1 MISAKV
7 LPVSRPPI
15 SGALAPGDRAR
26 RRRGA
31 GPLALLGCFL
41 VSAGLN
47 LATVTTGL
55 LALIRSDDRVA
66 SLPVA
71 RKPLCVNGYERG
83 AGLLEKALSGDP
95 DQLFDGLL
103 HTFVDGKCETEVIVA
118 LVDDPAPVDP
128 LEQLLDPEPPEKKK
142 EREKKKKD
150 EPKPPEPPPEEPKP
164 EEKKKEEE
172 PKPEEPEPPQE
183 KIDFELLQLKMVEQL
198 EEKDEKDAP
207 DDAHYLSNINR
218 DVIEETRAEIT
229 NLQQDAEQAKA
240 SQQEPSQDPAK
251 GMAAEDKI
259 AETREQK
266 SQLAQEAPKVK
277 QSPETKIP
285 EQNDPKAKSMLSMR
299 DLPPR
304 EHTPEMLKHEAQAD
318 AAAAGE
324 LAPDQ
329 KAQAAV
335 MQRDKQQAG
344 SSNTKSP
351 VLRFKLSAN
360 EMNALFGRDI
370 AEKKDV
376 VSQRQSKKKGI
387 WEEAREL
394 YQSPLEN
401 MVPEVRPGNQT
412 ALRSRK
418 HPFAQ
423 FIATMHR
430 TIHDKW
436 AFGFLEQLDT
446 MGRGHALNK
455 PDLWTRVEIVLN
467 SDGSLDKLR
476 TVRFS
481 GNMQFD
487 GAARE
492 VVRNAGPFPAPPREI
507 LSGNGKVY
515 IHWAFHRDERA
526 CGTFGA
532 EPFILDNAGQGERPD
547 PNRAVRPASS
557 ESEAMAS
564 RRLARQVGPAAPG
577 PRGPEGPSA
586 PGGHNH
592 AHGEGDDH
600 NHEHGG
606 SSQQGADQPDPDAAK
621 AANAWLKVFA
631 ARDAAKLA
639 ARASLP
645 FVIGDQVVARTR
657 EELQGVLQAMLDEAG
672 GGAPGAAEVFT
683 AAGLRKRF
691 GSVPAGVQEGLGRNY
706 AVAKVRGEPFI
717 LILERRFGDWRVV
730 GVAR

>member
-1 MISAKV
+1 MST
-7 LPVSRPPI
+7 S
-15 SGALAPGDRAR
+15 
-26 RRRGA
+26 
-31 GPLALLGCFL
+31 LL
-41 VSAGLN
+41 V
-47 LATVTTGL
+47 
-55 LALIRSDDRVA
+55 LIRSDDRVA
-66 SLPVA
+66 SHPVA
-71 RKPLCVNGYERG
+71 RKPACVNGYERG
-83 AGLLEKALSGDP
+83 VDLLEKALSGDEAK
-95 DQLFDGLL
+95 LYDGLL
-103 HTFVDGKCETEVIVA
+103 HTIVDGKCETEVIVA
-118 LVDDPAPVDP
+118 LVDDKEPVEP
-128 LEQLLDPEPPEKKK
+128 LAELDDPEPPEPKK
-142 EREKKKKD
+142 EREKKKK
-150 EPKPPEPPPEEPKP
+150 EKELEKPPEPLPVEEPKP

-172 PKPEEPEPPQE
+172 KPPEEEQPKE

-198 EEKDEKDAP
+198 EEKDEKESP
-207 DDAHYLSNINR
+207 DDAHYLSNVNR
-218 DVIEETRAEIT
+218 DVTEETRAEIT
-229 NLQQDAEQAKA
+229 NLQKDAEQAKA
-240 SQQEPSQDPAK
+240 SQQEPSEDPTK

-266 SQLAQEAPKVK
+266 SQLAQEAPKVQ

-299 DLPPR
+299 DLAPR
-304 EHTPEMLKHEAQAD
+304 EHSPEMLKHEAAAD
-318 AAAAGE
+318 AASSGE

-335 MQRDKQQAG
+335 MQRNKQQAG
-344 SSNTKSP
+344 SSDTKSP
-351 VLRFKLSAN
+351 VLRFRLSSN

-370 AEKKDV
+370 AEKKDLI
-376 VSQRQSKKKGI
+376 SQRQSKKKGI

-446 MGRGHALNK
+446 MGRGNALNK

-476 TVRFS
+476 TVRYS

-492 VVRNAGPFPAPPREI
+492 VVRNAGPYPQPPREI

-532 EPFILDNAGQGERPD
+532 EPFILDNSGQGERPD

-557 ESEAMAS
+557 ESEAGAS
-564 RRLARQVGPAAPG
+564 RRLARQMGPAAPG
-577 PRGPEGPSA
+577 PSGPEGPAA
-586 PGGHNH
+586 PGG
-592 AHGEGDDH
+592 GH
-600 NHEHGG
+600 NHEHGEGDGHNHATPPEQG
-606 SSQQGADQPDPDAAK
+606 SGDQPDAEAGH

-672 GGAPGAAEVFT
+672 SGAPGAAEVFT
-683 AAGLRKRF
+683 ASGLRKRF

-706 AVAKVRGEPFI
+706 AVSKVRGEPFI

>member
-1 MISAKV
+1 M
-7 LPVSRPPI
+7 PVSRPSRP
-15 SGALAPGDRAR
+15 SAFAPGEAVR
-26 RRRGA
+26 RRRNA
-31 GPLALLGCFL
+31 SPLALLACLLLSVGVNVGGL
-41 VSAGLN
+41 VSSL
-47 LATVTTGL
+47 VV
-55 LALIRSDDRVA
+55 LIHSDERAA

-71 RKPLCVNGYERG
+71 RKPLCVDGYERG
-83 AGLLEKALSGDP
+83 LDLVRKSLTGDP
-95 DQLFDGLL
+95 TELGDAVW
-103 HTFVDGKCETEVIVA
+103 HTFVDGKCQTEVIVA
-118 LVDDPAPVDP
+118 LVDDREPPQNP
-128 LEQLLDPEPPEKKK
+128 LAELEDPEPERQRDRKKPKEKKK
-142 EREKKKKD
+142 PEE
-150 EPKPPEPPPEEPKP
+150 KPPELVPEPPKPEEQKQEEPKP
-164 EEKKKEEE
+164 EEEQ
-172 PKPEEPEPPQE
+172 PRE

-207 DDAHYLSNINR
+207 DDANYLSNINR
-218 DVIEETRAEIT
+218 DVTEQTRAEIT
-229 NLQQDAEQAKA
+229 NLQKDAEKAKA
-240 SQQEPSQDPAK
+240 SQQEPSEAPDK
-251 GMAAEDKI
+251 GMADENKI

-266 SQLAQEAPKVK
+266 SQLAEQAPRVK
-277 QSPETKIP
+277 TSPETKIP
-285 EQNDPKAKSMLSMR
+285 EQNDPKPKSLLSMR
-299 DLPPR
+299 ELPPR
-304 EHTPEMLKHEAQAD
+304 EHSPEMLKHEAQAD
-318 AAAAGE
+318 AASSGE

-335 MQRDKQQAG
+335 MQRKKEQQGA
-344 SSNTKSP
+344 SDSKSP
-351 VLRFKLSAN
+351 VLKFKLSRN
-360 EMNALFGRDI
+360 QMDALFGRDV
-370 AEKKDV
+370 AAAKDV
-376 VSQRQSKKKGI
+376 ISQRQSKKKGI

-446 MGRGHALNK
+446 MGRNHDLNK
-455 PDLWTRVEIVLN
+455 PELWTRVEIVLN

-476 TVRFS
+476 TIRFS

-487 GAARE
+487 NAARE
-492 VVRNAGPFPAPPREI
+492 VVRNAGPFPSPPREI
-507 LSGNGKVY
+507 QSGNGKVY

-532 EPFILDNAGQGERPD
+532 EPFILDNAGNGERPD

-564 RRLARQVGPAAPG
+564 RRLARQAGPAAPS
-577 PRGPEGPSA
+577 GPEGPSA
-586 PGGHNH
+586 PHAHGPGDGHNH
-592 AHGEGDDH
+592 GEETGEQTGPSEVGGD
-600 NHEHGG
+600 
-606 SSQQGADQPDPDAAK
+606 APDPAAK
-621 AANAWLKVFA
+621 KAADGWLAVFA

-639 ARASLP
+639 QRAGVP
-645 FVIGDQVVARTR
+645 FVIGDQVVARSR
-657 EELQGVLQAMLDEAG
+657 EELQGVLQSMLDEAG
-672 GGAPGAAEVFT
+672 GGKPSAAEVMT
-683 AAGLRKRF
+683 ASGLRKRF

-706 AVAKVRGEPFI
+706 AVAKIKGEPFI

>member
-1 MISAKV
+1 M
-7 LPVSRPPI
+7 PRPPTP
-15 SGALAPGDRAR
+15 GALAPGDRPR

-31 GPLALLGCFL
+31 GPLALLACFL
-41 VSAGLN
+41 LSAGLN
-47 LATVTTGL
+47 VAAVTGSL
-55 LALIRSDDRVA
+55 LVLIRADDRIEPR
-66 SLPVA
+66 PVA
-71 RKPLCVNGYERG
+71 RAPCVSGYERG
-83 AGLLEKALSGDP
+83 KNLLAKSLSGDP
-95 DQLFDGLL
+95 AEFLDALV
-103 HTFVDGKCETEVIVA
+103 HTVVDGKCETEVIVA
-118 LVDDPAPVDP
+118 LVDDREP
-128 LEQLLDPEPPEKKK
+128 LDPFKELEEPEDEPKPREKEK
-142 EREKKKKD
+142 EKKKK
-150 EPKPPEPPPEEPKP
+150 EEKPPEPPPVEEPKP
-164 EEKKKEEE
+164 EEKKPEEE
-172 PKPEEPEPPQE
+172 KPEKPEPPQE

-218 DVIEETRAEIT
+218 DVVEETRAEIT
-229 NLQQDAEQAKA
+229 NLQRDAEQAKA
-240 SQQEPSQDPAK
+240 SQQEPSQEPDK
-251 GMAAEDKI
+251 GMADQNKI

-266 SQLAQEAPKVK
+266 SQLAREAPKVE

-285 EQNDPKAKSMLSMR
+285 EQNDRKAKSLLSMR

-304 EHTPEMLKHEAQAD
+304 EHSPEMLKHEAQAD
-318 AAAAGE
+318 AAAGGE

-335 MQRDKQQAG
+335 MQRERQQAG
-344 SSNTKSP
+344 ASDTKSP
-351 VLRFKLSAN
+351 VLRFRLSSN

-370 AEKKDV
+370 AEKKDLI
-376 VSQRQSKKKGI
+376 SQRQSKKKGI
-387 WEEAREL
+387 WEEQREL

-430 TIHDKW
+430 SIHDKW

-446 MGRGHALNK
+446 MGRNHELNK

-467 SDGSLDKLR
+467 SDGSIDKLR

-492 VVRNAGPFPAPPREI
+492 VVRNAGPFPQPPREI

-557 ESEAMAS
+557 ESEALAS
-564 RRLARQVGPAAPG
+564 RRLARQVGPSRPA
-577 PRGPEGPSA
+577 GPEGPA
-586 PGGHNH
+586 PASNHHHEHGEGHGH
-592 AHGEGDDH
+592 AHGEPP
-600 NHEHGG
+600 E
-606 SSQQGADQPDPDAAK
+606 QAGAPDPEAAA
-621 AANAWLKVFA
+621 AANAWLKLFA

-672 GGAPGAAEVFT
+672 GGTPGAAE
-683 AAGLRKRF
+683 
-691 GSVPAGVQEGLGRNY
+691 
-706 AVAKVRGEPFI
+706 
-717 LILERRFGDWRVV
+717 
-730 GVAR
+730 

>member
-1 MISAKV
+1 MST
-7 LPVSRPPI
+7 S
-15 SGALAPGDRAR
+15 
-26 RRRGA
+26 
-31 GPLALLGCFL
+31 LL
-41 VSAGLN
+41 V
-47 LATVTTGL
+47 
-55 LALIRSDDRVA
+55 LIRSDDRVA
-66 SLPVA
+66 SHPVA
-71 RKPLCVNGYERG
+71 RKPACVNGYERG
-83 AGLLEKALSGDP
+83 VGLLEKALTGDEA
-95 DQLFDGLL
+95 QLYDGLL
-103 HTFVDGKCETEVIVA
+103 HTIVDGKCETEVIVA
-118 LVDDPAPVDP
+118 LVDDKEPIEP
-128 LEQLLDPEPPEKKK
+128 LAELADPEPPEPKK
-142 EREKKKKD
+142 EREKKKK
-150 EPKPPEPPPEEPKP
+150 EKELEKPPEPLPVEEPKP

-172 PKPEEPEPPQE
+172 KPPEEEQPKE

-198 EEKDEKDAP
+198 EEKDEKESP
-207 DDAHYLSNINR
+207 DDAHYLSNVNR
-218 DVIEETRAEIT
+218 DVTEETRAEIT
-229 NLQQDAEQAKA
+229 NLQKDAEQAKA
-240 SQQEPSQDPAK
+240 SQQEPSEEPTK

-266 SQLAQEAPKVK
+266 SQLAQEAPKVQ

-285 EQNDPKAKSMLSMR
+285 EQNDPRAKSMLSMR
-299 DLPPR
+299 DLAPR
-304 EHTPEMLKHEAQAD
+304 EHSPEMLKHEAAAD
-318 AAAAGE
+318 AASSGE

-329 KAQAAV
+329 KAAAAV
-335 MQRDKQQAG
+335 MQRNKQQAG
-344 SSNTKSP
+344 SSDTKSP
-351 VLRFKLSAN
+351 VLRFRLSSN

-370 AEKKDV
+370 AEKKDLI
-376 VSQRQSKKKGI
+376 SQRQSKKKGI

-446 MGRGHALNK
+446 MGRGNALNK

-476 TVRFS
+476 TVRYS

-492 VVRNAGPFPAPPREI
+492 VVRNAGPYPQPPREI

-564 RRLARQVGPAAPG
+564 RRLVRQMGPAAPG
-577 PRGPEGPSA
+577 PSGPEGPAA
-586 PGGHNH
+586 PGG
-592 AHGEGDDH
+592 GH
-600 NHEHGG
+600 NHEHGEGDGHNHGAPPEQG
-606 SSQQGADQPDPDAAK
+606 SGDQPDAEAGH

-672 GGAPGAAEVFT
+672 SGAPGAAEVFT
-683 AAGLRKRF
+683 ASGLRKRF

-706 AVAKVRGEPFI
+706 AVSKVRGEPFI

>member
-1 MISAKV
+1 MTTS
-7 LPVSRPPI
+7 
-15 SGALAPGDRAR
+15 
-26 RRRGA
+26 
-31 GPLALLGCFL
+31 LL
-41 VSAGLN
+41 V
-47 LATVTTGL
+47 
-55 LALIRSDDRVA
+55 LIRSDDRVA
-66 SLPVA
+66 SHPVA
-71 RKPLCVNGYERG
+71 RKPACVNGYERG
-83 AGLLEKALSGDP
+83 LGLLEKALSGAE
-95 DQLFDGLL
+95 DQLYDGLL
-103 HTFVDGKCETEVIVA
+103 HTIVDGKCETEVIVA
-118 LVDDPAPVDP
+118 LVDDKEPIEP
-128 LEQLLDPEPPEKKK
+128 LAELEDPEPPEPRKK
-142 EREKKKKD
+142 EREKKKK
-150 EPKPPEPPPEEPKP
+150 EQEKPPEPLPVEEPKP

-172 PKPEEPEPPQE
+172 KPPEEEQPKE

-198 EEKDEKDAP
+198 EEKDEKESP
-207 DDAHYLSNINR
+207 DDAHYLSNVNR
-218 DVIEETRAEIT
+218 DVTEETRAEIT
-229 NLQQDAEQAKA
+229 NLQRDAEQAKA
-240 SQQEPSQDPAK
+240 SQQEPSDDPTK

-266 SQLAQEAPKVK
+266 SQLAQEAPKVQ

-285 EQNDPKAKSMLSMR
+285 EQNDPKAKSKLSMR
-299 DLPPR
+299 DLAPR
-304 EHTPEMLKHEAQAD
+304 EHSPEMLKHEAAAD

-335 MQRDKQQAG
+335 MQRNKQQAG
-344 SSNTKSP
+344 SSDTKSP
-351 VLRFKLSAN
+351 VLRFRLSAN

-376 VSQRQSKKKGI
+376 ISQRQSKKKGI

-446 MGRGHALNK
+446 MGRGNALNK

-476 TVRFS
+476 TVRYS

-492 VVRNAGPFPAPPREI
+492 VVRNSGPYPQPPREI

-564 RRLARQVGPAAPG
+564 RRLARQMGPAAPG
-577 PRGPEGPSA
+577 PSGPEGPAA

-592 AHGEGDDH
+592 EHGEGDGH
-600 NHEHGG
+600 NHERGTPPPEQGG
-606 SSQQGADQPDPDAAK
+606 DQADPEAGHAAT
-621 AANAWLKVFA
+621 AWLKVFA

-672 GGAPGAAEVFT
+672 SGTPGPAEVFT

-706 AVAKVRGEPFI
+706 AVSKVRGEPFI